1 MQVSFLFYEIG
12 KFALCGAGYQIR
24 RDSLKD
30 FYVERVGGA
39 MIVYIQKEL
48 DHHLARK
55 IREEVDFLIDRG
67 NVKYLILDFG
77 GVSFMDSSGIGM
89 IMGRYKKL
97 RFFGGELRMSGIR
110 PEVERIF
117 SMSGIYKMGP
127 VYPDVETAMAGIL
140 V

>member
-1 MQVSFLFYEIG
+1 M
-12 KFALCGAGYQIR
+12 
-24 RDSLKD
+24 KD

-48 DHHLARK
+48 DHHLAKK
-55 IREEVDFLIDRG
+55 IRQEVDFLIDRG
-67 NVKYLILDFG
+67 NVKYLIFDFG

-89 IMGRYKKL
+89 IIGRYKKL
-97 RFFGGELRMSGIR
+97 RFFGGELRLSGIR